1 MLLCVSVSHKEAPIA
16 VREQLAVP
24 AAQLSARLERLK
36 GIKGVREAFLLAT
49 CNRLEIFA
57 EAAERGVADDLVREL
72 GPLAAPH
79 AAVRFET
86 DALLHL
92 LRVAASLESMVVGEA
107 QILGQLKDAVAVA
120 RACGALGP
128 RLGQAVTHAM
138 SAARRVRTET
148 GIARGA
154 VSVASV
160 AAHLATKV
168 LGDLAGK
175 CVLLLGAGE
184 MAQLAA
190 RELKADGVRELLV
203 ANRSP
208 EHARALA
215 LEAGGIAVSLEDL
228 PALLERVDVVVCSTG
243 APHAIVTRELMERTL
258 KARRFRPIFLIDLS
272 LPRNV
277 EPSVNELE
285 NTYLYDLDDLERVA
299 AENRELR
306 KGELSRAEQ
315 ILGEELEA
323 HLTAAR
329 QQGAAPV
336 IKQLRAHAESVA
348 EAEILRTLTG
358 LGLSDKQDKCVRA
371 MTKAIVNKLLHEPT
385 SRLRADA
392 GGPLGEA
399 AMQLFALADLA
410 QPQVVPPRVAELPS
424 PPRLLAAVPSVKP
437 QAALVLT
444 QQVFA

>member
-1 MLLCVSVSHKEAPIA
+1 MLLCVSVSHKQAPIS

-24 AAQLSARLERLK
+24 AAQLPARLARLK
-36 GIKGVREAFLLAT
+36 CIPGVREAFLLAT

-57 EAAERGVADDLVREL
+57 EASERGVADDLVREL
-72 GPLAAPH
+72 GPQAAPH

-92 LRVAASLESMVVGEA
+92 LRVAASLDSMVVGEA
-107 QILGQLKDAVAVA
+107 QILGQLKDAVTAA
-120 RACGALGP
+120 RTCGALGP
-128 RLGQAVTHAM
+128 RLGQAVATAVT
-138 SAARRVRTET
+138 AARRVRTET

-160 AAHLATKV
+160 AAQLARKV
-168 LGDLAGK
+168 LGDLEGK

-190 RELKADGVRELLV
+190 RELKADGVREFLV

-215 LEAGGIAVSLEDL
+215 REVGGVPVSLEDL

-243 APHAIVTRELMERTL
+243 APHAIVTRELMERAR
-258 KARRFRPIFLIDLS
+258 KARRYRPIFLIDLS

-277 EPSVNELE
+277 EPAVNGLE

-299 AENRELR
+299 AENRDLR
-306 KGELSRAEQ
+306 NGELIRAEE
-315 ILGEELEA
+315 ILREELAA
-323 HLTAAR
+323 HLAAAR

-336 IKQLRAHAESVA
+336 IKQLRAQAEAIA
-348 EAEILRTLTG
+348 EAELLRTLGG
-358 LGLSDKQDKCVRA
+358 LGLSEKQDKVVRA
-371 MTKAIVNKLLHEPT
+371 MARAIVNKLLHEPT
-385 SRLRADA
+385 ARLRADA

-399 AMQLFALADLA
+399 AAMLFDLGE
-410 QPQVVPPRVAELPS
+410 PVPPAVAELQPRA
-424 PPRLLAAVPSVKP
+424 RLLEAVPQP
-437 QAALVLT
+437 AAAL
-444 QQVFA
+444 QGYA

>member
-1 MLLCVSVSHKEAPIA
+1 MLLCVSVSHKQAPIS

-24 AAQLSARLERLK
+24 AAQLPARLARLK
-36 GIKGVREAFLLAT
+36 CIPGVREAFLLAT

-57 EAAERGVADDLVREL
+57 EASERGVADDLVREL
-72 GPLAAPH
+72 GPQAAPH

-92 LRVAASLESMVVGEA
+92 LRVAASLDSMVVGEA
-107 QILGQLKDAVAVA
+107 QILGQLKDAVTAA
-120 RACGALGP
+120 RTSGALGP
-128 RLGQAVTHAM
+128 RLGQAVATAVT
-138 SAARRVRTET
+138 AARRVRTET

-160 AAHLATKV
+160 AAQLARKV
-168 LGDLAGK
+168 LGDLEGK

-208 EHARALA
+208 EHARTLA
-215 LEAGGIAVSLEDL
+215 REVGGVPVSLKDL

-243 APHAIVTRELMERTL
+243 APHAIVTRELMERAR
-258 KARRFRPIFLIDLS
+258 KARRYRPIFLIDLS

-277 EPSVNELE
+277 EPAVNGLE

-299 AENRELR
+299 AENRDLR
-306 KGELSRAEQ
+306 NGELIRAEE
-315 ILGEELEA
+315 ILREELAA
-323 HLTAAR
+323 HLAAAR

-336 IKQLRAHAESVA
+336 IKQLRAQAEAIA
-348 EAEILRTLTG
+348 EAELLRTLGG
-358 LGLSDKQDKCVRA
+358 LGLSEKQDKVVRA
-371 MTKAIVNKLLHEPT
+371 MARAIVNKLLHEPT
-385 SRLRADA
+385 ARLRADA

-399 AMQLFALADLA
+399 AAMLFDLGEPA
-410 QPQVVPPRVAELPS
+410 PPAVAELQPRA
-424 PPRLLAAVPSVKP
+424 RLLEAVPQP
-437 QAALVLT
+437 AAAL
-444 QQVFA
+444 QGYA